1 MLQQRIWLIREHD
14 AGIDQIVIASAL
26 SALDFHLALVAD
38 LDHVKR
44 RGNYSTSHSSYT
56 TWSAQFHAER
66 IRLLTYQ
73 PQSVSILI
81 RISFVEARMLTVE
94 LRMMEMQLVFSKS
107 KRKLRGWVMI
117 RVAKL
122 TRMRSGSE

>member
-1 MLQQRIWLIREHD
+1 
-14 AGIDQIVIASAL
+14 
-26 SALDFHLALVAD
+26 LVAH

-56 TWSAQFHAER
+56 TSSAQFHAER

-81 RISFVEARMLTVE
+81 RISFAEARMLMVE
-94 LRMMEMQLVFSKS
+94 LRKMGMQLVFSS
-107 KRKLRGWVMI
+107 LRRKLRGWVMVMTI

-122 TRMRSGSE
+122 TRMRSDSE